1 MFAHNQFALI
11 VSLCRCRLLVVG
23 RPYRW
28 MPGKAGKHGGGKL
41 TLFFV
46 VLNKHQ
52 KEYAIMKPRCKCCG
66 SVYTHETV
74 GNDFCTINCFKF
86 YHNDGN
92 VESAIHQIISK
103 LTDYNDADAELD
115 TMDKVFTYKEHKA
128 LVD

>member
-1 MFAHNQFALI
+1 
-11 VSLCRCRLLVVG
+11 
-23 RPYRW
+23 
-28 MPGKAGKHGGGKL
+28 
-41 TLFFV
+41 
-46 VLNKHQ
+46 
-52 KEYAIMKPRCKCCG
+52 MKPRCKCCG
-66 SVYTHETV
+66 SVYTHKSV

-103 LTDYNDADAELD
+103 LKDYNDADAELD